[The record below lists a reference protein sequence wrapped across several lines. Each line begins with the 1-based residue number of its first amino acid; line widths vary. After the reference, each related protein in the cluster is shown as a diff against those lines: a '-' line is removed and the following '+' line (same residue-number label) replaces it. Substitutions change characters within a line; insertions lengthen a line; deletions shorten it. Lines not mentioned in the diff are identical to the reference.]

1 MYMKKILL
9 LACVVFGL
17 TSCVTTVKTAKV
29 ADTKGQLLSATVAD
43 LEVSPIRVTYTMTPS
58 KEIQRAGL
66 NNVKQAAIQECL
78 IKNGNGDVLVDAE
91 FIIEQES
98 RWIFGKSITS
108 ITVSGHPA
116 RYKGYHSLGD
126 NVWTD
131 PVFRAGYQN
140 GVTRPSSGGLFKK

>member
-1 MYMKKILL
+1 MKKFLL
-9 LACVVFGL
+9 LACVAFGL

-66 NNVKQAAIQECL
+66 NNVKQAVIQECL
-78 IKNGNGDVLVDAE
+78 VKNGNGDVLVDPE

-108 ITVSGHPA
+108 ITFSGHPA

-131 PVFRAGYQN
+131 PVFRAGYSN
-140 GVTRPSSGGLFKK
+140 GVGRPSGGGLFKK

>member
-1 MYMKKILL
+1 
-9 LACVVFGL
+9 
-17 TSCVTTVKTAKV
+17 
-29 ADTKGQLLSATVAD
+29 
-43 LEVSPIRVTYTMTPS
+43 MTPS

-66 NNVKQAAIQECL
+66 NNVKQAVIQECL
-78 IKNGNGDVLVDAE
+78 VKNGNGDVLVDPE

-131 PVFRAGYQN
+131 PVFRAGYSN
-140 GVTRPSSGGLFKK
+140 GVGRPSGGGLFKK